1 MGKKQHQKD
10 KLYLTTKEWKTE
22 WGGYKGTQNTG
33 ENSRF
38 RRLPFSCC
46 SLSFQPF
53 ENPWCTKEGVI
64 FDLMNIV
71 PFLKKYGINP
81 ATGEKISAKDLIRL
95 TFHKNS
101 DGKYHCPVTF
111 KVFNENTHI
120 VAIAP
125 TGNVYCFDAVNRL
138 NLKTSNLKDL
148 ITDEPFTRKELI
160 TIQDP
165 TNLDKFN
172 IQAFY
177 YIRKKLKMTDE
188 EEEAAKRD
196 PRYNLKLINN
206 EAKAALEALEKEYT
220 PSPYLGQKEARPQK
234 ADKFN
239 AASYSTGH
247 VAASF
252 TSTALDPTTQHQAA
266 LIDEDVLRYERV
278 KKKGY
283 VLGALSLIDEDVLR
297 YERVKK
303 KGYVRLMTSKGA
315 LNVELHCDMVPRTCE
330 NFIKLCARGYYDDT
344 TFHRSIRNFMIQGGD
359 PTATGKGGESA
370 WGEAFKD
377 ELKPNLVHAGRGV
390 LSMANSGPNTNKSQF
405 FFTYRSARH
414 LDGKH
419 AVFGRLVGGLETL
432 DAMEKVEVDKKDKP
446 KEEMK
451 IESCTIFVNPYEE
464 ADKQLAK
471 EREEEIAQ
479 QKAEEEAAKRK
490 KRESKADAGPRVYKQ
505 GIGKFINSAALKRKV
520 EAAEEDSHVA
530 SKKKKTAEG
539 KSAYRLNDFSAW

>member
-10 KLYLTTKEWKTE
+10 KLYLTTKEWKHE

-81 ATGEKISAKDLIRL
+81 ATGEKMSAKDLIRL
-95 TFHKNS
+95 NFHKNS
-101 DGKYHCPVTF
+101 EGKYHCPVTF

-120 VAIAP
+120 VAIRP
-125 TGNVYCFDAVNRL
+125 TGNVYCHDAVERL
-138 NLKTSNLKDL
+138 NVKTKSLKDL
-148 ITDEPFTRKELI
+148 ITDEPFTRKDII

-177 YIRKKLKMTDE
+177 YVRKNLRVTDE
-188 EEEAAKRD
+188 EEEKARRD
-196 PRYNLKLINN
+196 PRFNLRLINN
-206 EAKAALEALEKEYT
+206 EAKSALDALEKEYT
-220 PSPYLGQKEARPQK
+220 PSPYLGQKDARPQK

-247 VAASF
+247 VAAAF
-252 TSTALDPTTQHQAA
+252 TSTALDPETEHQAA
-266 LIDEDVLRYERV
+266 LIEEDVLRYERV
-278 KKKGY
+278 
-283 VLGALSLIDEDVLR
+283 R
-297 YERVKK
+297 K
-303 KGYVRLMTSKGA
+303 KGYVRLMTSKGP

-330 NFIKLCARGYYDDT
+330 NFLTLCARRYYDGT
-344 TFHRSIRNFMIQGGD
+344 VFHRSIRNFIIQGGD
-359 PTATGKGGESA
+359 PAGTGRGGESA

-377 ELKPNLVHAGRGV
+377 ELKPNLVHSGRGV
-390 LSMANSGPNTNKSQF
+390 LSMANNGPNTNKSQF
-405 FFTYRSARH
+405 FFTFRSARH

-432 DAMEKVEVDKKDKP
+432 DAMEKVEVDKKDRP
-446 KEEMK
+446 KEEIR

-464 ADKQLAK
+464 ADEQLAQ
-471 EREEEIAQ
+471 EREEEAARL
-479 QKAEEEAAKRK
+479 KAEEEDAKRK
-490 KRESKADAGPRVYKQ
+490 KREARVDSGPRVFKQ
-505 GIGKFINSAALKRKV
+505 GVGKYINSAALKRTA
-520 EAAEEDSHVA
+520 EAADDTHPNSSDT
-530 SKKKKTAEG
+530 SKKRKTGEG
-539 KSAYRLNDFSAW
+539 TAAYKLSDFSAW

>member
-10 KLYLTTKEWKTE
+10 KLYLTTKEWKYE

-53 ENPWCTKEGVI
+53 ENPLCTKEGVI

-81 ATGEKISAKDLIRL
+81 ATGEKMSAKELIRL
-95 TFHKNS
+95 TFYKNS
-101 DGKYHCPVTF
+101 DDKYHCPVTY

-120 VAIAP
+120 VAVRQ
-125 TGNVYCFDAVNRL
+125 TGNVYCHDAVDRL
-138 NLKTSNLKDL
+138 NLKTGNLKDL
-148 ITDEPFTRKELI
+148 MTDEPFTRKDII

-177 YIRKKLKMTDE
+177 YIRKKLKLTDE
-188 EEEAAKRD
+188 EEEKAKKD
-196 PRYNLKLINN
+196 PRYHLKLVNN
-206 EAKAALEALEKEYT
+206 EAKSALEELDREYV
-220 PSPYLGQKEARPQK
+220 PSPYLGSKEIFPQK

-239 AASYSTGH
+239 AATYSTGR

-252 TSTALDPTTQHQAA
+252 TSTAISPETHHQAA

-278 KKKGY
+278 LKM
-283 VLGALSLIDEDVLR
+283 
-297 YERVKK
+297 KK
-303 KGYVRLMTSKGA
+303 KGYVRMMTSKGP
-315 LNVELHCDMVPRTCE
+315 LNIELHCDMVPKTCE
-330 NFIKLCARGYYDDT
+330 NFIKLCAKGYYHGT
-344 TFHRSIRNFMIQGGD
+344 VFHRSIRNFIIQGGD
-359 PTATGKGGESA
+359 PTGTGRGGESA
-370 WGEAFKD
+370 WGDAFKD
-377 ELKPNLVHAGRGV
+377 ELKPNLTHAGRGV

-451 IESCTIFVNPYEE
+451 IESCVVFVNPYEE
-464 ADKQLAK
+464 ADELLGK
-471 EREEEIAQ
+471 EREDEKERER
-479 QKAEEEAAKRK
+479 AEGEAAKRK
-490 KRESKADAGPRVYKQ
+490 KRDAKTDTGPRVFKQ
-505 GIGKFINSAALKRKV
+505 GIGKYINSAAVKRVVDSGDKPDSSDSAKKRKV
-520 EAAEEDSHVA
+520 D
-530 SKKKKTAEG
+530 G
-539 KSAYRLNDFSAW
+539 GSAYKLSDFSAW